1 MEIANSWEINENIS
15 KKSLETEKSQILHFE
30 FLGSFYSEITIRSPD
45 GDISSL
51 ECILYEEITHS
62 PPKLQNIT
70 KISVK

>member
-1 MEIANSWEINENIS
+1 MNKNIS

-30 FLGSFYSEITIRSPD
+30 LLGSFYSEITIRSPD
-45 GDISSL
+45 SDISFL

-62 PPKLQNIT
+62 PQILQNIT